1 MRFAPGAYRVAAVPA
16 VLSVPSLLLSR
27 VVAAVALLA
36 SVAVLLFYR
45 DPERSPP
52 AEGVVSPAD
61 GTVSVVRE
69 EGDRLR
75 VGVFMNVTDVHV
87 NRAPVAGEVRS
98 VEHEPGGNWPAFS
111 KASERNERR
120 RYGIGRRGND
130 GGEDDARE
138 DVAVVQIAGT
148 LARRTHSYVVTGDDL
163 ERGERFG
170 HIAFGSR
177 VDVLLPP
184 AYGRADLLV
193 DERDRVRAGETVIA
207 PAEPD
212 G

>member
-1 MRFAPGAYRVAAVPA
+1 MEFAPGVRRWAALPVVVGVVGGFLYLPLAAVG
-16 VLSVPSLLLSR
+16 LL
-27 VVAAVALLA
+27 VALG
-36 SVAVLLFYR
+36 VVLFFR
-45 DPERSPP
+45 DPERTP
-52 AEGVVSPAD
+52 AGEGVLAPAD
-61 GTVSVVRE
+61 GRVTVVRE

>member
-1 MRFAPGAYRVAAVPA
+1 VVVGVVGGFLYLPLAAVGA
-16 VLSVPSLLLSR
+16 L
-27 VVAAVALLA
+27 VALC
-36 SVAVLLFYR
+36 VVLFFR
-45 DPERSPP
+45 DPERTP
-52 AEGVVSPAD
+52 AGEGVLAPAD
-61 GTVSVVRE
+61 GRVTVVRE